1 MYAKSMIEYVH
12 ARAVAGAW
20 SQHLYFVPVALA
32 LTVAFLPFTLQP
44 AFVKSPQLS
53 PTSERRAEPAVA
65 AVVDYLFQGRLLTHF
80 ATAPKRTALPLDA
93 QQRAVA
99 GYITRKYGVSTE
111 VVHELVRIAF
121 AAGHQFGVDP
131 LLVVAMMAVESSF
144 NPIAES
150 VAGAKGLMQ
159 VIPKYHLEKFADY
172 GGENTV
178 FDPRVNILVG
188 ARILREYLL
197 TASGDLFTALQTYA
211 GALADRAAV
220 YSHRVLNEKDLLDA
234 LAGVPRTDRGTRV
247 VMQVETQRPGTLLAP
262 TPAVTPPSAQPPP
275 LAPVQQPANLLE
287 EAAHTAPTQQPQQ
300 PPTPLPPINA

>member
-1 MYAKSMIEYVH
+1 MYAKSMIDYVH

-20 SQHLYFVPVALA
+20 SQHLYLVPVAMA
-32 LTVAFLPFTLQP
+32 LTVAFLPFTLEP
-44 AFVKSPQLS
+44 AFVKSPQLNPS
-53 PTSERRAEPAVA
+53 SERRAEPVAV
-65 AVVDYLFQGRLLTHF
+65 DSPFQGRLLTSF
-80 ATAPKRTALPLDA
+80 ASAPKRAALPLDA

-99 GYITRKYGVSTE
+99 GYITRKYGVSSE
-111 VVHELVRIAF
+111 VVQELVRIAF

-188 ARILREYLL
+188 ARILCEYLL

-211 GALADRAAV
+211 GALADRGAV

-234 LAGVPRTDRGTRV
+234 LAGVPGTDRGNRV
-247 VMQVETQRPGTLLAP
+247 VMQVDTQRPGTLLAP
-262 TPAVTPPSAQPPP
+262 TPAVKPPSAQPAPP
-275 LAPVQQPANLLE
+275 APVQQPANLLE
-287 EAAHTAPTQQPQQ
+287 EAAHTPPTQPQQ
-300 PPTPLPPINA
+300 PALLPPINT

>member
-12 ARAVAGAW
+12 ARAVAGSW

-32 LTVAFLPFTLQP
+32 LTVAFLPFTLEP
-44 AFVKSPQLS
+44 SFVKSPQLS
-53 PTSERRAEPAVA
+53 PTSERRAEPVAVA
-65 AVVDYLFQGRLLTHF
+65 MDSPFQGRLLTTF
-80 ATAPKRTALPLDA
+80 ATAPKRAALPLDA

-99 GYITRKYGVSTE
+99 GFITRKYGVSAE
-111 VVHELVRIAF
+111 VVQELVRIAF

-131 LLVVAMMAVESSF
+131 MLVVAMMAVESSF

-211 GALADRAAV
+211 GALADREAV

-234 LAGVPRTDRGTRV
+234 LAGVPRTDRGNRV

-262 TPAVTPPSAQPPP
+262 TPAVTQLSAQPAPP
-275 LAPVQQPANLLE
+275 APVQQPTILLE
-287 EAAHTAPTQQPQQ
+287 EAAHTPPTQPQQ
-300 PPTPLPPINA
+300 LPAQLPPINT

>member
-1 MYAKSMIEYVH
+1 MYAKSIIEYVH

-32 LTVAFLPFTLQP
+32 LTVAFLPFTLEP
-44 AFVKSPQLS
+44 AFVKAPQLN
-53 PTSERRAEPAVA
+53 PTSERRAEPVAVA
-65 AVVDYLFQGRLLTHF
+65 NSLFQGRLLTTF
-80 ATAPKRTALPLDA
+80 ASAPKRAALPLDA

-111 VVHELVRIAF
+111 VVQELVRIAF

-197 TASGDLFTALQTYA
+197 TASGDLFRALQTYA
-211 GALADRAAV
+211 GALADRGAV

-234 LAGVPRTDRGTRV
+234 LAGVPRTDRSNRV
-247 VMQVETQRPGTLLAP
+247 VMQVETQRPGTLVAP
-262 TPAVTPPSAQPPP
+262 TPAVTPPAPPALP
-275 LAPVQQPANLLE
+275 APAQQPANLLE
-287 EAAHTAPTQQPQQ
+287 EAAHTPPMQLPQPSAL
-300 PPTPLPPINA
+300 LPPINT

>member
-1 MYAKSMIEYVH
+1 MYAKSIIEYVH

-32 LTVAFLPFTLQP
+32 LTVAFLPFTLEP
-44 AFVKSPQLS
+44 AFVKVPQLN
-53 PTSERRAEPAVA
+53 PTSERRAEPVAVA
-65 AVVDYLFQGRLLTHF
+65 NSLFQGRLLTTF
-80 ATAPKRTALPLDA
+80 ASAPKRAALPLDA

-111 VVHELVRIAF
+111 VVQELVRIAF

-197 TASGDLFTALQTYA
+197 TASGDLFRALQTYA
-211 GALADRAAV
+211 GALADRGAV

-234 LAGVPRTDRGTRV
+234 LAGVPRTDRSNRV
-247 VMQVETQRPGTLLAP
+247 VMQVETQRPGTLVAP
-262 TPAVTPPSAQPPP
+262 TPAVTPPAPPALP
-275 LAPVQQPANLLE
+275 APAQQPANLLE
-287 EAAHTAPTQQPQQ
+287 EAAHTPPMQLPQPSAL
-300 PPTPLPPINA
+300 LPPINT